1 MPKNIYSQAAR
12 GLVSACLLL
21 TLGSGVARAQE
32 DYVVD
37 TFDSSDEAS
46 SWARWWGSAEQTY
59 EFDGTMDAAGSSS
72 SGSLKATI
80 GFNLASYAG
89 DNQFCLLRSFADS
102 TVLDGTKYTNLVFD
116 VRVDPSSPQNTSG
129 NYGNLEFGFRD
140 SSWGS
145 ADLST
150 LTLTTS
156 HTTGW
161 THVVAAI
168 DPTAK
173 NIDVSAGVFFK
184 LWSGGDG
191 GLTGNTVLW
200 IDNVKLIAITNTTV
214 IKPTLAMKTKL
225 NTGLEI
231 AASASG
237 QQYQRQCIATRTT
250 DTNETENAYSW
261 YGKTAPVTYSMTL
274 KSFPGTNY
282 GGFQAHMFIAP
293 TSGMP
298 YGSGDTSI
306 DWNAS
311 HLVFFQIA
319 YNDNQEI
326 VGRFMYKTNQ
336 PSGNSMIW
344 NTDET
349 KGAVGSL
356 AFLTNSTAI
365 GTWSITFNN
374 NNQITMTAPG
384 GVSTNF
390 TMPADA
396 AALFA
401 DPAVVYFG
409 VQPNQ
414 IANIGQSA
422 VFSRLQ
428 ITGTTTA
435 LDDSFTGDTLD
446 TAIWQTVAAD
456 AGGISVVP
464 PTAAFQLSWGAP
476 ATGFVVQASP
486 TLAADSWYDP
496 GLSNVVQVGSS
507 KKVLVPQSTL
517 TNANTFYR
525 LIKQAASQ

>member
-1 MPKNIYSQAAR
+1 MPRNICFKAAMQI
-12 GLVSACLLL
+12 AATCLLL
-21 TLGSGVARAQE
+21 TFSASLARAQE
-32 DYVVD
+32 DYNVAV
-37 TFDSSDEAS
+37 FDSEDEAS
-46 SWARWWGSAEQTY
+46 GWARWWGSAEQAY
-59 EFDGTMDAAGSSS
+59 EFDGAMDAAGSSS

-80 GFNLASYAG
+80 AFDLAAYGG
-89 DNQFCLLRSFADS
+89 DNQFCLLRSFADGA
-102 TVLDGTKYTNLVFD
+102 VLDGTKYTNLVFD
-116 VRVDPSSPQNTSG
+116 IRVDPSSPQNSSG

-145 ADLST
+145 ANLST
-150 LTLTTS
+150 LTLTSS
-156 HTTGW
+156 HASGW
-161 THVVAAI
+161 THVVTPI

-214 IKPTLAMKTKL
+214 VKPTLAMKNKL

-250 DTNETENAYSW
+250 DTNELENAYSW

-282 GGFQAHMFIAP
+282 SGFQAHMFIAP

-319 YNDNQEI
+319 YNDNQEV
-326 VGRFMYKTNQ
+326 VGRFMYKTNL
-336 PSGNSMIW
+336 PSGNSMFW
-344 NTDET
+344 NADET
-349 KGAVGSL
+349 NGPVGTL

-365 GTWSITFNN
+365 GTWSLTFNN

-428 ITGTTTA
+428 ISGSDST

-446 TAIWQTVAAD
+446 TALWQFVAAD
-456 AGGISVVP
+456 QGGISVVP

-476 ATGFVVQASP
+476 ATGFTVQASS
-486 TLAADSWYDP
+486 TLEPGSWYDP
-496 GLSNVVQVGSS
+496 GLSNVVQVGAT